1 MRLIS
6 QPVAGSRSQSAKL
19 LSHAVM
25 THWPAT
31 QADVALASM
40 QTDPQPPPEAL
51 ELCAALVLA
60 LEVEV
65 EVEAPTDAVA
75 LKDDE

>member
-1 MRLIS
+1 
-6 QPVAGSRSQSAKL
+6 
-19 LSHAVM
+19 M